1 MKITRMPMTPPGSFT
16 HLPLSLYWR
25 SGQDRREEEPTFGYR
40 FTLCTIGFLV
50 WHFSFRIEWDL

>member
-1 MKITRMPMTPPGSFT
+1 MTPPGSFT

-25 SGQDRREEEPTFGYR
+25 SGQDRRAEEPTFGYR